1 MVGII
6 SALLFGAATP
16 ASKLLLNDVNIN
28 PIILA
33 SLYYLG
39 AALFL
44 FPFSMSQFTREIKHL
59 KSDKKD
65 FYRIIGAII
74 FGGIIGPICLLFGIK
89 LMDATSA
96 SLLLNFE
103 SVATAF
109 LGWLLFKEH
118 ISGKVVVSS
127 FLTLVA
133 GVLLVLN
140 QDFSIN
146 WGGVLIGLACL
157 SWGFDNNFT
166 ATVEGLTPA
175 TNTIIK
181 GLAAGLFNFILAWL
195 YYDLN
200 IELINVIYALLVGGF
215 SYGLSISLYISS
227 ARYLGATRA
236 QIVFAI
242 NPFLGLLL
250 SYFIF
255 NDLLDLKFFFALS
268 VMIIAVIILYIE
280 RHVHLH
286 EHLELEHE
294 HEHTHDDDHH
304 SHSHPG
310 LPAKT
315 KHIHRHYH
323 TALTHSHLHYP
334 DIHHKHRH

>member
-1 MVGII
+1 M
-6 SALLFGAATP
+6 
-16 ASKLLLNDVNIN
+16 
-28 PIILA
+28 
-33 SLYYLG
+33 
-39 AALFL
+39 
-44 FPFSMSQFTREIKHL
+44 
-59 KSDKKD
+59 
-65 FYRIIGAII
+65 
-74 FGGIIGPICLLFGIK
+74 
-89 LMDATSA
+89 
-96 SLLLNFE
+96 
-103 SVATAF
+103 
-109 LGWLLFKEH
+109 
-118 ISGKVVVSS
+118 
-127 FLTLVA
+127 
-133 GVLLVLN
+133 
-140 QDFSIN
+140 
-146 WGGVLIGLACL
+146 
-157 SWGFDNNFT
+157 GFDNNFT